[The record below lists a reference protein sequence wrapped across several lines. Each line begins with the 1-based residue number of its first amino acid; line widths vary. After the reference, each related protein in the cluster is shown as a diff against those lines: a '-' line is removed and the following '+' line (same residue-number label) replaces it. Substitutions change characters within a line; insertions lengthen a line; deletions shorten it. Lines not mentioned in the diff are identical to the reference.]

1 MQKYYVESITNE
13 LNSGGYEEVDSIS
26 SQIIDEHKTLLGESF
41 DIDEEHSNLPYIY
54 WLPKQHKVPPK
65 CRFVVSGKFCTL
77 KSVSK
82 SISKA
87 LKVIQKCIGFRCSY
101 DFKFEKSS
109 AFWIIDNSVK
119 VHDSFNEI
127 NRYHMA
133 KSVNTYDFSTLYTMI
148 PHDKLIERIEKV
160 VRMGFDT
167 SKKNFIRVNKRNATW
182 AEKLPA
188 KPSLIYYDIE
198 NLMERIKFLLNNLYI
213 IYGGKIYKQVI
224 GIPIGS
230 DCSQDLANLFLFSYE
245 YDHVKSLKDEG
256 NDDAELLGHSH
267 RYIDDLLTLNDIDY
281 MDRICSEIYPNEL
294 VLNKTNSSTT
304 TANYLDLKISIDNN
318 KFKTELYDKRNEFSF
333 KVISLPHMDSNVPAR
348 SSYGVFTS
356 QVYRL
361 FRANSGITGFYNST
375 RHLMDKLL
383 KQGFNSGLLKYHLAK
398 FLNKHFLEIT
408 FKYWEIVE
416 VNKF

>member
-1 MQKYYVESITNE
+1 
-13 LNSGGYEEVDSIS
+13 
-26 SQIIDEHKTLLGESF
+26 
-41 DIDEEHSNLPYIY
+41 
-54 WLPKQHKVPPK
+54 
-65 CRFVVSGKFCTL
+65 
-77 KSVSK
+77 
-82 SISKA
+82 
-87 LKVIQKCIGFRCSY
+87 
-101 DFKFEKSS
+101 
-109 AFWIIDNSVK
+109 
-119 VHDSFNEI
+119 
-127 NRYHMA
+127 
-133 KSVNTYDFSTLYTMI
+133 
-148 PHDKLIERIEKV
+148 
-160 VRMGFDT
+160 
-167 SKKNFIRVNKRNATW
+167 
-182 AEKLPA
+182 
-188 KPSLIYYDIE
+188 
-198 NLMERIKFLLNNLYI
+198 MERIKFLLNNLYI

-267 RYIDDLLTLNDIDY
+267 KYIDDLLTLNDIDY

-361 FRANSGITGFYNST
+361 FRAISGITGFYNST

-383 KQGFNSGLLKYHLAK
+383 KQGFNNGLLKYHLAK